1 MKRSMLPPISYVTE
15 SLADGWLSATSSLV
29 LVILETVS
37 IPFSEANER
46 MPGPASS
53 AKQCDSGIDLA
64 TSRR

>member
-46 MPGPASS
+46 VSAAASS
-53 AKQCDSGIDLA
+53 AERCRSGIDLA
-64 TSRR
+64 TSIR